1 MLSPRALEIAPGLA
15 EAHAVLGYLK
25 LGSDFDWDGAEAEL
39 KQALELNPNSGNA
52 YDYYGLLL
60 AAMERYEEALL
71 MQQRAHELDPLV
83 HRGIDISTTLLRA
96 GRYDEALSTVLRVLD
111 IDPHFALG
119 HATLGWAYLLKNMP
133 EQGIAE
139 LEKAVSLS
147 PESTM
152 YLAQLGEALGLMGRT
167 EEARELLRRL
177 EEMSTQRYVSP
188 YHMAYIHT
196 GLGEHERA
204 LDFLER
210 AYQERAG
217 ALFGVKGSFLFTSLR
232 THPRFKALLRKMNLG

>member
-1 MLSPRALEIAPGLA
+1 
-15 EAHAVLGYLK
+15 
-25 LGSDFDWDGAEAEL
+25 
-39 KQALELNPNSGNA
+39 
-52 YDYYGLLL
+52 
-60 AAMERYEEALL
+60 MERYEEALL

-119 HATLGWAYLLKNMP
+119 HATLGWAYLLKKMP
-133 EQGIAE
+133 ERGIAE

-147 PESTM
+147 PEGTM
-152 YLAQLGEALGLMGRT
+152 YLAQLGEAYGVVGRT
-167 EEARELLRRL
+167 DEAREVLRRL

-188 YHMAYIHT
+188 YHMAYIYT
-196 GLGEHERA
+196 GLGEQERA

-210 AYQERAG
+210 AYEERAG
-217 ALFGVKGSFLFTSLR
+217 ALFGVKGSFLFTPLR
-232 THPRFKALLRKMNLG
+232 EHPRFKALLRKMNLL